1 MLDQAER
8 LAPRDPLVWQYRA
21 NVAYLKGDRAAAI
34 AALQH
39 GLDLDPGN
47 ALFQTNL
54 RRLQADG
61 AAPVH

>member
-1 MLDQAER
+1 MLDEAER

-34 AALQH
+34 AALEH
-39 GLDLDPGN
+39 GLELDPGN

-54 RRLQADG
+54 RRLQAGD
-61 AAPVH
+61 AAAGH